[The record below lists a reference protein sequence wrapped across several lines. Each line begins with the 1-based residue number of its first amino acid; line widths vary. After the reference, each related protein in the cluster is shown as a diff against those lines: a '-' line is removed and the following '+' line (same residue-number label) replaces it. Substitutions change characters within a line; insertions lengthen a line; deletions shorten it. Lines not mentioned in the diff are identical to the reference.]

1 MPKIFEVVDPF
12 KYKSF
17 IIDLNKVAG
26 EEGLVINNDA
36 LSSVLSPTSYY
47 TNNTDKISC
56 IVRGIIKNHA
66 FSNGNKRT
74 ACLAFLLLSKA
85 GNIPIKLSSQELEGV
100 LIDIAKNNYSVEQI
114 SKMLFK

>member
-12 KYKSF
+12 KYESF
-17 IIDLNKVAG
+17 IIDLNKIAG
-26 EEGLVINNDA
+26 EEGLVINNDT
-36 LSSVLSPTSYY
+36 LKSVLAPTSYY
-47 TNNTDKISC
+47 TNTKDKISC

-85 GNIPIKLSSQELEGV
+85 GNIPINLSSQQLETA
-100 LIDIAKNNYSVEQI
+100 LIDITKNNYSVEQI
-114 SKMLFK
+114 SKILFI